1 MAKAT
6 HVKVV
11 KTLLLIILLVIF
23 FFLFFLQVVMQYSE
37 KFTNTAKIEQNAES
51 IEMQT
56 ISICT
61 GFRESV
67 MKKYGI
73 TTQIF
78 FLPPDQ
84 DSNLPSNATVRS
96 LFDDITFKMN
106 REFVIAL
113 SGSIG
118 FDKPVP
124 LMIGTNEIKVENTT
138 YIFEVM
144 EVPTTIYGV
153 CYIIIPQQVFM
164 IPYRDMLTLS
174 IARNITTKNE
184 EMRKL
189 FIQISSDST
198 FNTLGKSLLELWVTT
213 LLPD

>member
-1 MAKAT
+1 MQCCTTKNMSFNHLHITMHMNTLKRFVYITINSSNMIRFSPSWTNYILVRFSPCLIMAKAT

-96 LFDDITFKMN
+96 VFDDTTFKIN
-106 REFVIAL
+106 R
-113 SGSIG
+113 
-118 FDKPVP
+118 
-124 LMIGTNEIKVENTT
+124 
-138 YIFEVM
+138 
-144 EVPTTIYGV
+144 
-153 CYIIIPQQVFM
+153 
-164 IPYRDMLTLS
+164 
-174 IARNITTKNE
+174 
-184 EMRKL
+184 
-189 FIQISSDST
+189 
-198 FNTLGKSLLELWVTT
+198 
-213 LLPD
+213 